1 MPAVLRTT
9 VPSGRPMR
17 SSWRNSP
24 RWVWNSRP
32 GVRVIVCSRP
42 FGSVSWTRSPARSGP
57 RRTAAP
63 VGGVRTSSSAGL
75 TAKECRTRGGR
86 VAKGAVPRSPPG
98 EAPVSVPPPR
108 VALMAP
114 TALSPSRAADFMQC
128 PLLYRFRVVDRLP
141 EAPSP
146 AAVRGT
152 VVHAVLERL
161 FDLPAPERTLGSARS
176 LLQPQWERLR
186 EEDPEL
192 AALFDGDADAV
203 ASWLGGAEELLA
215 RWFELEDP
223 TCLEPAERELY
234 VETTLDDG
242 LQLRGYVDRL
252 DVAPDG
258 RMRIVDYKTGRA
270 PSPLFGAKALFQMK
284 FYALVLWRL
293 HGRVPALLQLVY
305 LGNGEVL
312 RYAPDEAEL
321 LATERKLRALWAAID
336 RAARTGDWRASPG
349 RLCDW
354 CDHRPLC
361 PAFGGTP
368 PPLPEDALERVCGVA
383 ASTPVVPGF
392 DES

>member
-1 MPAVLRTT
+1 M
-9 VPSGRPMR
+9 
-17 SSWRNSP
+17 
-24 RWVWNSRP
+24 
-32 GVRVIVCSRP
+32 
-42 FGSVSWTRSPARSGP
+42 
-57 RRTAAP
+57 AA
-63 VGGVRTSSSAGL
+63 S
-75 TAKECRTRGGR
+75 
-86 VAKGAVPRSPPG
+86 
-98 EAPVSVPPPR
+98 
-108 VALMAP
+108 
-114 TALSPSRAADFMQC
+114 ALSPSRAADFMQC

-161 FDLPAPERTLGSARS
+161 FDLPAPQRTLDSARS
-176 LLQPQWERLR
+176 LLVPQWERVR
-186 EEDPEL
+186 GEEPEL
-192 AALFDGDADAV
+192 AALFDGDAEAV
-203 ASWLGGAEELLA
+203 SGWLAGAEELLA
-215 RWFELEDP
+215 RWFDLEDP
-223 TCLEPAERELY
+223 TRLEPAERELY

-252 DVAPDG
+252 DVAADG

-270 PSPLFGAKALFQMK
+270 PSPLFEAKALFQMK

-321 LATERKLRALWAAID
+321 LATERKLRALWVAID

-368 PPLPEDALERVCGVA
+368 PPLPDDALERVCGVA
-383 ASTPVVPGF
+383 ASTPVAPGL
-392 DES
+392 DET